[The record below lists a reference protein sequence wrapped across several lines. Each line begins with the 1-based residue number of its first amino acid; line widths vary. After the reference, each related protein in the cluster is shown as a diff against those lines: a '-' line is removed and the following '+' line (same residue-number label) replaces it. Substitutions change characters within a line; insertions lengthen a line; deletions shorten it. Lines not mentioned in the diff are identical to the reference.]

1 MAENIQIKPKNGDGS
16 LDNRLKFDIV
26 NGEEFHE
33 KMDSYDFVT
42 KAQAARY
49 FINIGMKSIVENDP
63 RNAENNRSSRPEQDN
78 YFPETIRDFIP
89 EGKDNAVDIRDEL
102 LDRIEDE
109 ILNICREDPEIN
121 IDNWE
126 AYR

>member
-1 MAENIQIKPKNGDGS
+1 MVENIHLVPKKGDGG
-16 LDNRLKFDIV
+16 LDNRINFDLV
-26 NGEEFHE
+26 NEEEFHE
-33 KMDSYDFVT
+33 KMDSYDFVS

-63 RNAENNRSSRPEQDN
+63 RNVENNRPSRSGQDN
-78 YFPETIRDFIP
+78 YSPETIRDFIP

-109 ILNICREDPEIN
+109 ILNICREDPAIN